1 MKRKHHDL
9 EFKKDVVRLSY
20 ESGKSVRELAKDMG
34 ISDWAIYRWR
44 KDLSESGEFKVD
56 KEVISHGEE
65 IKRLKRELADVK
77 LERDILKKAMVIF
90 TTK

>member
-1 MKRKHHDL
+1 MKRKHYDL

-20 ESGKSVRELAKDMG
+20 ESGKSIQELSKDMG

-44 KDLSESGEFKVD
+44 KDLSESGEFQVGQ
-56 KEVISHGEE
+56 EVISHGDE

-77 LERDILKKAMVIF
+77 LERDILKKAMAIF

>member
-20 ESGKSVRELAKDMG
+20 ESGKSVWELAQDMG

-44 KDLSESGEFKVD
+44 KDLSESGEFKVGQ
-56 KEVISHGEE
+56 EVISNGDE

-77 LERDILKKAMVIF
+77 LERDILKKAMAIF